1 MAHALTNLSCPFDI
15 AKRLKGDSDSE
26 DNATAICATY
36 TSPKTRRNLLASIK
50 KSRKQPV
57 SKQEGNHWY
66 LSRKLKGSNHGC
78 FLRAFLID
86 S

>member
-57 SKQEGNHWY
+57 SKQAGIYQESSKEATMVASFE
-66 LSRKLKGSNHGC
+66 LS
-78 FLRAFLID
+78 
-86 S
+86 

>member
-66 LSRKLKGSNHGC
+66 IYQESSKEATMVASLELS
-78 FLRAFLID
+78 
-86 S
+86 